1 VEAVAEEQ
9 DNESSPTVMTRSGRG
24 VHRPL
29 RYKQVMK
36 ASREDWK
43 MEASMIVIEA
53 ELRMLFEE
61 LRALRCVRRAAIKAG
76 TKILNSHMFVVDK
89 YLTNGSF
96 DKMKARLVA
105 DGRDQDVEMY
115 PDKSSPTVAVHLVFT
130 ALGLA
135 SSKPWWIV
143 VKIDIKGAFI
153 QTPMKGEPVYMKIDP
168 KISLYVVNMFSELGD
183 MLEEDGCLY
192 MLLLKA
198 MYGCIQASA
207 LWYEPIKSF
216 ILELGYECSK
226 TDRCVFRKR
235 VGNRVSILLL
245 YVDDILAQVD
255 EREVKRLRVHLKK
268 RFGEVQFEIGE
279 KLSYLGMQINIKDE
293 GTTVDM
299 SFYIKKLLEG
309 TTVKGQASPGNHS
322 SFIVDKESQLLD
334 ESERKYFHST
344 MAKLLYLAKHARP
357 DILTLVIFLCT
368 RVQYASKQDKE
379 KLERVLGYLKWTEE
393 EVLVLKPCVTGE
405 IVTYVD
411 VAYTIHNDSK
421 SHTGVIIYVGNT
433 LVYVSS
439 KKQKCMSKS
448 PTEAELIGLTDNLG
462 LIELFHEF
470 VDFVTM
476 RKVNPPTIY
485 QDCNAVVSL
494 VTKAGGQTRTK
505 HLRARINLGKEMV
518 NEKRVIVKYIRG
530 EDMDAHGFSKPY
542 DPAEH
547 KKLKNRLMPSVNGDN
562 GRALN
567 IVQGEDPGEIQ
578 AKSQNG
584 TQQDAKQ
591 RSVVE
596 KRNGKKS
603 ETAK

>member
-1 VEAVAEEQ
+1 
-9 DNESSPTVMTRSGRG
+9 
-24 VHRPL
+24 
-29 RYKQVMK
+29 MK

>member
-216 ILELGYECSK
+216 ILELGYKCSK

-255 EREVKRLRVHLKK
+255 KREVKRLRVHLKK

-293 GTTVDM
+293 GTTVGM
-299 SFYIKKLLEG
+299 SFYIKKLLE
-309 TTVKGQASPGNHS
+309 
-322 SFIVDKESQLLD
+322 
-334 ESERKYFHST
+334 
-344 MAKLLYLAKHARP
+344 
-357 DILTLVIFLCT
+357 
-368 RVQYASKQDKE
+368 
-379 KLERVLGYLKWTEE
+379 
-393 EVLVLKPCVTGE
+393 
-405 IVTYVD
+405 
-411 VAYTIHNDSK
+411 
-421 SHTGVIIYVGNT
+421 
-433 LVYVSS
+433 
-439 KKQKCMSKS
+439 
-448 PTEAELIGLTDNLG
+448 
-462 LIELFHEF
+462 
-470 VDFVTM
+470 
-476 RKVNPPTIY
+476 
-485 QDCNAVVSL
+485 
-494 VTKAGGQTRTK
+494 
-505 HLRARINLGKEMV
+505 
-518 NEKRVIVKYIRG
+518 
-530 EDMDAHGFSKPY
+530 
-542 DPAEH
+542 
-547 KKLKNRLMPSVNGDN
+547 
-562 GRALN
+562 
-567 IVQGEDPGEIQ
+567 
-578 AKSQNG
+578 
-584 TQQDAKQ
+584 
-591 RSVVE
+591 
-596 KRNGKKS
+596 
-603 ETAK
+603 